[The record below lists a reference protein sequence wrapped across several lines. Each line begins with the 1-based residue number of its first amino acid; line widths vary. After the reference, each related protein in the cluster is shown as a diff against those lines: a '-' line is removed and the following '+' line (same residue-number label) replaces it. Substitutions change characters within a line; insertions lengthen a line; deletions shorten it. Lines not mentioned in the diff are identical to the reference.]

1 MKPPLVLKKN
11 METSFILEK
20 KIVALCFNP
29 TKETIFLLYPDLS
42 QNTYNTTNL
51 LLTEEDL
58 YRNIIIKR
66 LIFLLIC

>member
-1 MKPPLVLKKN
+1 MSEESLAVI

-42 QNTYNTTNL
+42 QNSYNSTSL

-58 YRNIIIKR
+58 
-66 LIFLLIC
+66 LSF